1 MYVHAITPIIM
12 EVASG
17 MALWTNKNTL
27 AVLGGL
33 TMSAVFFH
41 AYIITKY

>member
-1 MYVHAITPIIM
+1 MYVHAITPIIV

-27 AVLGGL
+27 AVVGVL

>member
-1 MYVHAITPIIM
+1 MYVHAITPIIV

-27 AVLGGL
+27 AVVVVL
-33 TMSAVFFH
+33 TMSAVFSMH
-41 AYIITKY
+41 IS